1 MMKEGHKDE
10 VWHLESGCS
19 NHTTR
24 KKTLSLEL
32 VEAKKTFITL
42 GIAQLLLLEN
52 EVFQLQHQLEGR
64 QSMGCFMFLKCNKV
78 C

>member
-1 MMKEGHKDE
+1 MKFGIWRVVAATIRQE
-10 VWHLESGCS
+10 
-19 NHTTR
+19 

-42 GIAQLLLLEN
+42 GIAQVLLLEN